1 MAGGAQMSHW
11 RKREQIRSLYVTEIS
26 FPWHFGDLQSHFPV
40 FLPFISAQCHAAS
53 TCPIVFGECWAGEM
67 EAWLLRGL
75 GNTGL
80 TAEEGS
86 QQAVLFCVLYR
97 QQDWGHHTDYCDVK
111 WKQNFPSHREAGIQ
125 LAGALGWSQ
134 IINACILNVFFA
146 FPKLRIAS
154 SLPRSQRSSV
164 YETPIEKVSVGSFLS
179 TKILPIFPHDPGCLP
194 AAYSCCFL

>member
-1 MAGGAQMSHW
+1 MLQKSLFLGTLVICSPTSLCSSLSLVPMPCCQHMPHCLWGMLSRGDGGLAAQRIGKHG
-11 RKREQIRSLYVTEIS
+11 L
-26 FPWHFGDLQSHFPV
+26 D
-40 FLPFISAQCHAAS
+40 
-53 TCPIVFGECWAGEM
+53 CWGGQPA
-67 EAWLLRGL
+67 
-75 GNTGL
+75 
-80 TAEEGS
+80 
-86 QQAVLFCVLYR
+86 AVLFCVLYR

-111 WKQNFPSHREAGIQ
+111 WKQNFPFHREAGIQ
-125 LAGALGWSQ
+125 LAGALCWSQ
-134 IINACILNVFFA
+134 IIHACILNVFFA